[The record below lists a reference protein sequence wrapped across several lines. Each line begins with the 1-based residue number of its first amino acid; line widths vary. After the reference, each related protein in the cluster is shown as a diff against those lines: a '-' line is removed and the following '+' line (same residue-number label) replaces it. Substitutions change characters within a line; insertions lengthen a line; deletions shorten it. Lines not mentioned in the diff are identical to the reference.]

1 MLVAAKEVFPFAR
14 RELNSHW
21 LHLAFK
27 VFLFIVESSTSFLT
41 FLNQS
46 EIEMLN
52 PRLLGLCVFCIDDR
66 NTTTA

>member
-14 RELNSHW
+14 REL
-21 LHLAFK
+21 K

-46 EIEMLN
+46 EIEMLKAKAF
-52 PRLLGLCVFCIDDR
+52 RSVRILY
-66 NTTTA
+66 